1 MDKSK
6 SYDIILQYAD
16 QSPLFPQRRKGPS
29 PDGSI
34 EQNDAEGSME
44 RNRET
49 RDRDYRD
56 RAPREDREN
65 RERPAREERDARNKD
80 RTPPRDRSA
89 RSARNKRKR
98 RRKGGVFKVIL
109 TIVLVLVLT
118 GAILACLTAMYIKN
132 VILPETD
139 LQLDAYNEAVQQTS
153 KMYYRDLE
161 SGNYVE
167 MQELYGDENRVWVP
181 LEEIPEN
188 LRNAAVAI
196 EDQRFYKHHG
206 VDWKRTVKGVMNM
219 FTGQDIVGGSTIT
232 QQLIK
237 NMTGED
243 EVTVKRKITE
253 IFKALELEK
262 NYSKDKILESYL
274 NYIYLGQGCNGVYTA
289 AYRYFGKHVSELSLA
304 ECASLIGITNNPSK
318 YDPLGHLEV
327 VNEETGEVKTSRDFN
342 KERQETILY
351 KMAEL
356 GYITEEERDAAIAEP
371 LDFSKGEEISTQSK
385 VYTWYEDAVIEQVL
399 ADLQSEFNWSK
410 ERARTALFSGGL
422 QIYTCLNP
430 DIQAAVDAVYSD
442 RNNLNYTS
450 ANGQPMQSAITVVD
464 NKTGYVVALS
474 GGIGEKTGSRNWNR
488 ATNTKRPPGSSIKPL
503 AVYAPAIE
511 LGYITPNSTEV
522 DSPYDKIDGRDWPVN
537 ASGKYQGT
545 VSINKAV
552 RESINTVAVKVLAN
566 YVTPQVSYEFMRD
579 KFHIKLVESM
589 TQGDKNYTDI
599 GLAQLALGGLTE
611 GVSTYEMAAAYSVFP
626 RNGIYKEPLL
636 YTTILD
642 SNGDLLLDKS
652 GSLEPEQALSQ
663 RTAYYMTEM
672 LEGVVVG
679 AGGTGHAANFV
690 GQDIAGKTGTT
701 TSRKDLWFVGYTPYY
716 TAAVWTGYDQQE
728 RLASGLQN
736 PSTRLWNLV
745 MSKVHVSIPYKEF
758 PKPDAGT
765 MQTVKYCT
773 VSGKLPSAYCG
784 SHVAV
789 GSFFPE
795 DVPTTYC
802 TIHKM
807 PVVKPST
814 PSSGGGGGGSSSS
827 GGASS
832 TGGDTEPAAEAPAA
846 EAPAAEAPAAEAA
859 GE

>member
-1 MDKSK
+1 M
-6 SYDIILQYAD
+6 
-16 QSPLFPQRRKGPS
+16 
-29 PDGSI
+29 
-34 EQNDAEGSME
+34 EQKRD
-44 RNRET
+44 T
-49 RDRDYRD
+49 RDPEYRD
-56 RAPREDREN
+56 RSPREDREN
-65 RERPAREERDARNKD
+65 RDARNRERSSRDD
-80 RTPPRDRSA
+80 RTA
-89 RSARNKRKR
+89 RSTRTKGKR
-98 RRKGGVFKVIL
+98 RRKGGVFKAVL
-109 TIVLVLVLT
+109 TVVLVLVLT
-118 GAILACLTAMYIKN
+118 GAILACLSAMYIKN

-153 KMYYRDLE
+153 KMYYRDIE
-161 SGNYVE
+161 TGNYVE

-188 LRNAAVAI
+188 LCNAAVAI

-274 NYIYLGQGCNGVYTA
+274 NYIYLGQRCNGVYTA

-371 LDFSKGEEISTQSK
+371 LDFSKGEEISTQSA
-385 VYTWYEDAVIEQVL
+385 VYTWYEDAVIAQVL
-399 ADLQSEFNWSK
+399 NDLQTEFNWSR

-430 DIQAAVDAVYSD
+430 YIQAMVDSVYSD

-450 ANGQPMQSAITVVD
+450 PNGQPMQSAITVID
-464 NKTGYVVALS
+464 NETGYVVALS
-474 GGIGEKTGSRNWNR
+474 GGVGEKTGSRNWNR
-488 ATNTKRPPGSSIKPL
+488 ATDTKRPPGSSIKPL
-503 AVYAPAIE
+503 SVYAPAIE

-522 DSPYDKIDGRDWPVN
+522 DSPYEDGWPVN

-545 VSINKAV
+545 VSISKAV
-552 RESINTVAVKVLAN
+552 RESINTVAVKILAN
-566 YVTPQVSYEFMRD
+566 YVTPQVSFEFMRD

-589 TQGDKNYTDI
+589 AKDDVNYSDI
-599 GLAQLALGGLTE
+599 DLAPLALGGLTE

-626 RNGIYKEPLL
+626 RNGVYLEPLT
-636 YTTILD
+636 YTTVLD
-642 SNGDLLLDKS
+642 SKGDLLLDKT
-652 GSLEPEQALSQ
+652 GQREPEQAISQ
-663 RTAYYMTEM
+663 RTAYYMTQM

-679 AGGTGHAANFV
+679 AGGTGHAANFA

-701 TSRKDLWFVGYTPYY
+701 TSRKDLWFAGYTPYY
-716 TAAVWTGYDQQE
+716 TAVVWTGYDQQE

-736 PSTRLWNLV
+736 PSTRMWNLV
-745 MSKVHVSIPYKEF
+745 MSKVHAYLPYKEF
-758 PKPDAGT
+758 AKPDASS

-784 SHVAV
+784 SHVAT
-789 GSFFPE
+789 GTFFAE

-802 TIHKM
+802 TIHK
-807 PVVKPST
+807 KPAAN
-814 PSSGGGGGGSSSS
+814 PGSSSS
-827 GGASS
+827 GGKTPGGGGAA
-832 TGGDTEPAAEAPAA
+832 TGGGGAATGGGAAAQPAAEAPAA
-846 EAPAAEAPAAEAA
+846 EAPAAEAPAAEAPAAAPA

>member
-1 MDKSK
+1 
-6 SYDIILQYAD
+6 
-16 QSPLFPQRRKGPS
+16 
-29 PDGSI
+29 
-34 EQNDAEGSME
+34 ME
-44 RNRET
+44 RNREI
-49 RDRDYRD
+49 RDREYRD
-56 RAPREDREN
+56 RTPREDRESRESRT
-65 RERPAREERDARNKD
+65 RERSDRSD
-80 RTPPRDRSA
+80 RTTRSA
-89 RSARNKRKR
+89 RTTRSSRSKRGRR
-98 RRKGGVFKVIL
+98 RRKGGVFKAIL
-109 TIVLVLVLT
+109 TVVLVLVLT
-118 GAILACLTAMYIKN
+118 GAILACLSAMYIKN
-132 VILPETD
+132 VILPNTD
-139 LQLDAYNEAVQQTS
+139 LQLDAYNESVQQTS
-153 KMYYRDLE
+153 KMYYRNTE
-161 SGNYVE
+161 TNNYVE

-188 LRNAAVAI
+188 LKNAAVAI

-206 VDWKRTVKGVMNM
+206 VDWKRTVKGVLNM

-253 IFKALELEK
+253 IFEALEMEK
-262 NYSKDKILESYL
+262 NYSKEKILESYL
-274 NYIYLGQGCNGVYTA
+274 NYIYLGQRCNGVYTA
-289 AYRYFGKHVSELSLA
+289 SYRYFGKHVSELSLA

-327 VNEETGEVKTSRDFN
+327 VNEETGAVKTSRDFN

-351 KMAEL
+351 KMEEL
-356 GYITEEERDAAIAEP
+356 GYITAEERDAAIAEP
-371 LDFSKGEEISTQSK
+371 LDFSKGEELSTQSA

-430 DIQAAVDAVYSD
+430 DIQAAVDSVYGD

-450 ANGQPMQSAITVVD
+450 SNGQPMQSAITIVD
-464 NKTGYVVALS
+464 NETGYVVAMS
-474 GGIGEKTGSRNWNR
+474 GGVGEKTDSRSWNR
-488 ATNTKRPPGSSIKPL
+488 ATTTKRPPGSSIKPL
-503 AVYAPAIE
+503 SVYAPAIE

-545 VSINKAV
+545 VSISKAV

-566 YVTPQVSYEFMRD
+566 NVTPQVSYEFMRD

-589 TQGDKNYTDI
+589 TRGDMNYTDI

-626 RNGIYKEPLL
+626 RKGVYKEPLL
-636 YTTILD
+636 YTIITD
-642 SNGDLLLDKS
+642 SNGDVILDKS
-652 GSLEPEQALSQ
+652 GSQEPEQAISQ

-672 LEGVVVG
+672 MEGVVVG
-679 AGGTGHAANFV
+679 AGGTGQAANFA

-716 TAAVWTGYDQQE
+716 TAAVWTGYDQME
-728 RLASGLQN
+728 RLASGLRN
-736 PSTRLWNLV
+736 PSTTMWKLV
-745 MSKVHVSIPYKEF
+745 MAKVHAYLPYKEF
-758 PKPDAGT
+758 PQPDAGS

-784 SHVAV
+784 SHVAT
-789 GSFFPE
+789 GTFFAE

-807 PVVKPST
+807 PVVR
-814 PSSGGGGGGSSSS
+814 PSSGGSGGSSSS
-827 GGASS
+827 S
-832 TGGDTEPAAEAPAA
+832 TGGGTDTTTGGETGGGEVDTGGGGGDAGGGGEAPAPAA
-846 EAPAAEAPAAEAA
+846 EAT

>member
-1 MDKSK
+1 
-6 SYDIILQYAD
+6 
-16 QSPLFPQRRKGPS
+16 
-29 PDGSI
+29 
-34 EQNDAEGSME
+34 ME

-49 RDRDYRD
+49 MDRDNRD
-56 RAPREDREN
+56 
-65 RERPAREERDARNKD
+65 RPAREEREEWETRPSREN
-80 RTPPRDRSA
+80 RETRGRDRNGRGS
-89 RSARNKRKR
+89 RSTRSRRTRRK
-98 RRKGGVFKVIL
+98 RKGGLFKGIL
-109 TIVLVLVLT
+109 TVVLVLVLT
-118 GAILACLTAMYIKN
+118 GAILACLSAMYIKN

-139 LQLDAYNEAVQQTS
+139 LQLDAYNDAVQQTS

-161 SGNYVE
+161 TGNYVE

-206 VDWKRTVKGVMNM
+206 VDWIRTVKGVMNM
-219 FTGQDIVGGSTIT
+219 FTGQQIVGGSTIT

-237 NMTGED
+237 NMTTDD

-253 IFKALELEK
+253 IFRALELEK
-262 NYSKDKILESYL
+262 NYSKDNILESYL
-274 NYIYLGQGCNGVYTA
+274 NYIFLGQRCNGVYTA
-289 AYRYFGKHVSELSLA
+289 AYRYFGKHVSELTLA

-327 VNEETGEVKTSRDFN
+327 VNEETGEVKTSRDYN
-342 KERQETILY
+342 KERQETILR

-371 LDFSKGEEISTQSK
+371 LDFSRGEEISTQSK

-399 ADLQSEFNWSK
+399 EDLQAEFNWSK

-430 DIQAAVDAVYSD
+430 AVQWAVDEIYTNRD
-442 RNNLNYTS
+442 NLNYIS
-450 ANGQPMQSAITVVD
+450 PNGQPMQSAITIID
-464 NKTGYVVALS
+464 NDTGYVVALS

-488 ATNTKRPPGSSIKPL
+488 AIDTKRPPGSSIKPL

-511 LGYITPNSTEV
+511 LGYVTPNTTEV
-522 DSPYDKIDGRDWPVN
+522 DSPYDKVDGRDWPVN

-545 VSINKAV
+545 VSISKAV

-566 YVTPQVSYEFMRD
+566 YVTPQASYEFMRD

-589 TQGDKNYTDI
+589 AKGDMNYTDI

-636 YTTILD
+636 YTMILD
-642 SNGDLLLDKS
+642 SKGDLLLDKS
-652 GSLEPEQALSQ
+652 GGAEPEQAISQ

-672 LEGVVVG
+672 MEGVVVG
-679 AGGTGHAANFV
+679 AGGTGQAANFA

-701 TSRKDLWFVGYTPYY
+701 TSRKDLWFAGYTPYY
-716 TAAVWTGYDQQE
+716 TAVVWTGYDQQE

-736 PSTRLWNLV
+736 PSTRMWNLV
-745 MSKVHVSIPYKEF
+745 MSRVHYYLPYKEF
-758 PKPDAGT
+758 PKPDDGS

-784 SHVAV
+784 SHVAT
-789 GSFFPE
+789 GTFFAE

-802 TIHKM
+802 NIHK
-807 PVVKPST
+807 KPAA
-814 PSSGGGGGGSSSS
+814 PARPSGGGGGGGGGYS
-827 GGASS
+827 GGGGAA
-832 TGGDTEPAAEAPAA
+832 TGGEVVDTGGGEAEAPAA
-846 EAPAAEAPAAEAA
+846 EAEAPAADTPVEAA
-859 GE
+859 E